1 MSDANPN
8 VDLESL
14 ARPVHDVRPPRR
26 RWLFVA
32 LPLLLIG
39 GFLAVLAS
47 SLGDWLTGALEVEIV
62 RPVPIAGGT
71 ASASA
76 GTVVV
81 QAAGWVEPDPFPIRV
96 TALTSGVVREVLVLE
111 SDTVAQGAPVAQLID
126 DDARLGVRQAD
137 ARLAEASAELARTEA
152 ELAAARE
159 SFEAALSVRER
170 AATAA
175 AELDGKRAEA
185 ARRAQA
191 VLEAR
196 ARLSAGESE
205 LEVQRYLVESG
216 AAGPRAVELAEA
228 ALAEVKA
235 QIEILA
241 AEAELAQAG
250 TRVAEAGL
258 ERARRELELR
268 TEEHLRVAT
277 AEAGSSRARAL
288 RDQAQVSA
296 EEALLRL
303 ARTTVRAPAAGV
315 VLQRLVAPGAELS
328 AENGVVAT
336 LYDPRSVRVRVDVP
350 QGELAK
356 LSAGQPVRIE
366 TEARAGKP
374 YAGEVLRIV
383 RQADINKV
391 TLQVHVRIVDGDEL
405 LRPEMLVQAR
415 FLASGATPSAGA
427 AQQASTGS
435 SALRIPA
442 RLLVEGDKVWVLD
455 ALGKRA
461 ELRTL
466 KLGATVG
473 EELEVLDGLNLSD
486 KLIASELARL
496 EPGLAVRPKSQK
508 ER

>member
-1 MSDANPN
+1 MSDANRD
-8 VDLESL
+8 VDLGSL
-14 ARPVHDVRPPRR
+14 ARPTQAVRPPRR

-32 LPLLLIG
+32 VPLLLIG

-47 SLGDWLTGALEVEIV
+47 SLGDWLSGALEVEIV
-62 RPVPIAGGT
+62 RPSPVAGGAAT
-71 ASASA
+71 ASAGA
-76 GTVVV
+76 VVV

-111 SDTVAQGAPVAQLID
+111 SDEVAAGAPIVQLID
-126 DDARLGVRQAD
+126 DDAALGVRQAQ
-137 ARLAEASAELARTEA
+137 ARLAEAQAELARMEA
-152 ELAAARE
+152 ETRAARE
-159 SFEAALSVRER
+159 SFEAALGVNER

-175 AELDGKRAEA
+175 AELEGKRAEA
-185 ARRAQA
+185 TRREQA
-191 VLEAR
+191 VVEAR

-205 LEVQRYLVESG
+205 LEVQRYLAESG

-228 ALAEVKA
+228 ALAETKA
-235 QIEILA
+235 QIEGLA
-241 AEAELAQAG
+241 AEAELARAQ
-250 TRVAEAGL
+250 TRAAEAGL
-258 ERARRELELR
+258 ERAQRELELR
-268 TEEHLRVAT
+268 TEERLRVAA
-277 AEAGSSRARAL
+277 AEAGLARAAAL

-296 EEALLRL
+296 EEAQLRL
-303 ARTTVRAPAAGV
+303 ARTTVRAPVAGV
-315 VLQRLVAPGAELS
+315 VLQRLVAPGAELT

-356 LSAGQPVRIE
+356 LSTGQKVRIE

-374 YAGEVLRIV
+374 YAGEVLRVV

-391 TLQVHVRIVDGDEL
+391 TLQVHVRIADGDEL

-415 FLASGATPSAGA
+415 FLAGGA
-427 AQQASTGS
+427 APEAGTGVTG
-435 SALRIPA
+435 ALRIPA
-442 RLLVEGDKVWVLD
+442 RLLVQGERVWVLD
-455 ALGKRA
+455 ALGKSA

-466 KLGATVG
+466 KLGAVVG
-473 EELEVLDGLNLSD
+473 EEVEVLDGLNLSD

-496 EPGLAVRPKSQK
+496 APGLAVRPKSPK